1 MQMLKPML
9 LKAPLKDY
17 LWGGSRLKNEYGK
30 ESDLDIVAESWE
42 LSCHEAGLSVVD
54 SGEAKGRTLADV
66 LSGAGKAM
74 LGTKAQAMDYFPLLI
89 KFIDAKGE
97 LSVQVHPDDEYALR
111 EEGEQGKTEMW
122 YVVDAEPGASLIYGF
137 QQEISKEE
145 FQQRI
150 EDNTLL
156 EVCNKVPVHK
166 GDVFFIK
173 AGTLHAI
180 GSGILIYEVQ
190 QSSNLTYRV
199 YDYGRVGKDGK
210 PRQLHI
216 DRALD
221 VTRLEVPEGTAEKM
235 VDIDLFPNMD
245 IKLLAQC
252 KYFKVYHGCLH
263 GDSAMHAGE
272 DSFQCLTV
280 LDGALK
286 LTGNGENL
294 TIAKGRTVFVPAGLG
309 TYQLQ
314 GQAEFILS
322 KV

>member
-1 MQMLKPML
+1 MLKPML

-17 LWGGSRLKNEYGK
+17 LWGGTRLKSEYGK
-30 ESDLDIVAESWE
+30 TSDLDIVAESWE
-42 LSCHEAGLSVVD
+42 LSCHEAGMSLVD
-54 SGEAKGRTLADV
+54 SGEHKGETLSALLTGD
-66 LSGAGKAM
+66 GKAM
-74 LGTKAQAMDYFPLLI
+74 LGSKAKDMDYFPLLI
-89 KFIDAKGE
+89 KFIDAKGD

-145 FQQRI
+145 FKQRI
-150 EDNTLL
+150 ANNTLL

-216 DRALD
+216 DKALA
-221 VTRLEVPEGTAEKM
+221 VTKLEVPQAVAGKM

-245 IKLLAQC
+245 VKLLAEC
-252 KYFKVYHGCLH
+252 KYFKVYHGSLH
-263 GDSAMHAGE
+263 GDSTMHAGE
-272 DSFQCLTV
+272 DSFHCLTV

-286 LTGNGENL
+286 LTGDDESL
-294 TIAKGRTVFVPAGLG
+294 TVDKGKTVFVPAGLG
-309 TYQLQ
+309 NYQLQ

-322 KV
+322 KL

>member
-1 MQMLKPML
+1 MLKPML

-17 LWGGSRLKNEYGK
+17 LWGGNRLKNEYGK
-30 ESDLDIVAESWE
+30 SSDLDIVAESWE
-42 LSCHEAGLSVVD
+42 LSCHEAGLSLVD
-54 SGEAKGRTLADV
+54 SGEHKGETLSALLTGD
-66 LSGAGKAM
+66 GKAM
-74 LGTKAQAMDYFPLLI
+74 LGSKAKDMDYFPLLI
-89 KFIDAKGE
+89 KFIDAKGD

-145 FQQRI
+145 FKQRI
-150 EDNTLL
+150 ANNTLL

-216 DRALD
+216 DKALA
-221 VTRLEVPEGTAEKM
+221 VTKLEVPQAEAGKM
-235 VDIDLFPNMD
+235 VDIDLFPHMD
-245 IKLLAQC
+245 VKLLAEC
-252 KYFKVYHGCLH
+252 KYFKVYHGSLH
-263 GDSAMHAGE
+263 GDSTMHVGE
-272 DSFQCLTV
+272 DSFHCLTV

-286 LTGNGENL
+286 LTGNDERL
-294 TIAKGRTVFVPAGLG
+294 TVDKGKTVFVPAGLG
-309 TYQLQ
+309 NYQLQ

-322 KV
+322 KL

>member
-1 MQMLKPML
+1 MLEPML

-17 LWGGSRLKNEYGK
+17 LWGGNRLKNEYGK

-42 LSCHEAGLSVVD
+42 LSCHEAGLSVID
-54 SGEAKGRTLADV
+54 SGAHKGETLAAF
-66 LSGAGKAM
+66 LAGAGKAV
-74 LGTKAQAMDYFPLLI
+74 LGSKAQDRDYFPLLI
-89 KFIDAKGE
+89 KFIDAKGD

-122 YVVDAEPGASLIYGF
+122 YVVDAEPDASLIYGF
-137 QQEISKEE
+137 QQKISKEE
-145 FQQRI
+145 FEQRI
-150 EDNTLL
+150 ADNTLL

-216 DRALD
+216 DKALA
-221 VTRLEVPEGTAEKM
+221 VTKLEVPQAVSGNT
-235 VDIDLFPNMD
+235 VDIDLFPDMD
-245 IKLLAQC
+245 IRLLAEC
-252 KYFKVYHGCLH
+252 KYFKVYHGSLQRHDCWSCRYFL
-263 GDSAMHAGE
+263 
-272 DSFQCLTV
+272 CWRTV
-280 LDGALK
+280 LRSGK
-286 LTGNGENL
+286 
-294 TIAKGRTVFVPAGLG
+294 
-309 TYQLQ
+309 
-314 GQAEFILS
+314 
-322 KV
+322 

>member
-1 MQMLKPML
+1 MVKPVL

-17 LWGGSRLKNEYGK
+17 LWGGNRLKEEYGK
-30 ESDLDIVAESWE
+30 ESTLDIVAESWE

-54 SGEAKGRTLADV
+54 SGEAKGKTLASL
-66 LSGAGKAM
+66 LSGEGKAM
-74 LGTKAQAMDYFPLLI
+74 LGTKAQSIEYFPLLI
-89 KFIDAKGE
+89 KFIDAKGD
-97 LSVQVHPDDEYALR
+97 LSVQVHPDDEFALR
-111 EEGEQGKTEMW
+111 EEGEPGKTEMW
-122 YVVDAEPGASLIYGF
+122 YVVDADPGASLLYGF

-216 DRALD
+216 DKALA
-221 VTRLEVPEGTAEKM
+221 VTKLEVPKGTSEKI
-235 VDIDLFPNMD
+235 VDIDLFPYVD
-245 IKLLAQC
+245 VKLLAEC
-252 KYFKVYHGCLH
+252 KYFKVYHGSLTRY
-263 GDSAMHAGE
+263 STMYAGE
-272 DSFQCLTV
+272 DSFHCITV
-280 LDGALK
+280 LDGELQ
-286 LTGNGENL
+286 LTGAGEIL
-294 TIAKGRTVFVPAGLG
+294 AIEKGRTAFIPAGG
-309 TYQLQ
+309 GAYQLE
-314 GQAEFILS
+314 GNAEFILS
-322 KV
+322 KL

>member
-1 MQMLKPML
+1 MLEPML

-17 LWGGSRLKNEYGK
+17 LWGGNRLKHEYGK
-30 ESDLDIVAESWE
+30 TSDLDIVAESWE
-42 LSCHEAGLSVVD
+42 LSCHEAGLSLID
-54 SGEAKGRTLADV
+54 SGVHKGKTLAE
-66 LSGAGKAM
+66 LLTGAGRAM
-74 LGTKAQAMDYFPLLI
+74 LGSKAKVMDYFPLLI
-89 KFIDAKGE
+89 KFIDAKGD

-122 YVVDAEPGASLIYGF
+122 YVVDAEPDASLIYGF
-137 QQEISKEE
+137 QQQISKEE
-145 FQQRI
+145 FEQRI
-150 EDNTLL
+150 ADNTLL

-216 DRALD
+216 DKALAVTNLD
-221 VTRLEVPEGTAEKM
+221 VPQAVSGKM
-235 VDIDLFPNMD
+235 VDIDLFPD
-245 IKLLAQC
+245 VEIKLLAEC
-252 KYFKVYHGCLH
+252 KYFKVYHGSLQ
-263 GDSAMHAGE
+263 GDSTMYAGE
-272 DSFQCLTV
+272 DSFHCLTV
-280 LDGALK
+280 LDGALV
-286 LTGNGENL
+286 LTAGDASL
-294 TIAKGRTVFVPAGLG
+294 TVAKGRTVFVPAGLG
-309 TYQLQ
+309 NCQLQ

-322 KV
+322 KL

>member
-1 MQMLKPML
+1 MLKPML

-17 LWGGSRLKNEYGK
+17 LWGGNRLKNEYGK
-30 ESDLDIVAESWE
+30 TSDLDIVAESWE
-42 LSCHEAGLSVVD
+42 LSCHEDGLSLVD
-54 SGEAKGRTLADV
+54 SGEYKGETLSK
-66 LSGAGKAM
+66 LLTGAGRAM
-74 LGTKAQAMDYFPLLI
+74 LGSKAKDMAYFPLLI

-137 QQEISKEE
+137 QQKISKEE
-145 FQQRI
+145 FKQRI

-156 EVCNKVPVHK
+156 DVCNKVPVHK

-216 DRALD
+216 DKALA
-221 VTRLEVPEGTAEKM
+221 VTELEVPQATSDKM

-245 IKLLAQC
+245 VKLLAEC
-252 KYFKVYHGCLH
+252 KYFKVYHSSLH
-263 GDSAMHAGE
+263 GDSTMHAGE

-286 LTGNGENL
+286 LTGNGESL
-294 TIAKGRTVFVPAGLG
+294 TVDKGRTVFVPAGLG
-309 TYQLQ
+309 NYQLQ

-322 KV
+322 KL

>member
-1 MQMLKPML
+1 MVKPIL

-17 LWGGSRLKNEYGK
+17 LWGGNRLKNEYGK
-30 ESDLDIVAESWE
+30 ETDMDIVAESWE

-54 SGEAKGRTLADV
+54 SGETKGKTLAEV
-66 LSGAGKAM
+66 LSGEGKAM
-74 LGTKAQAMDYFPLLI
+74 LGSKAQEMDYFPLLI
-89 KFIDAKGE
+89 KFIDAKGN

-122 YVVDAEPGASLIYGF
+122 YVVDAEPSANLIYGF
-137 QQEISKEE
+137 QQEISKKE

-150 EDNTLL
+150 ENNTLL
-156 EVCNKVPVHK
+156 EVCNQVPVHK

-216 DRALD
+216 DKALA
-221 VTRLEVPEGTAEKM
+221 VTKLEAPNTTAEKM
-235 VDIDLFPNMD
+235 VDIDLFPNID
-245 IKLLAQC
+245 VKLLAEC
-252 KYFKVYHGCLH
+252 KYFKVYHCNLN
-263 GDSAMHAGE
+263 GDSAMYADEESFHCITVLNGVLQLTGAGE
-272 DSFQCLTV
+272 SLT
-280 LDGALK
+280 LD
-286 LTGNGENL
+286 
-294 TIAKGRTVFVPAGLG
+294 KGRTVFVPAGLRA
-309 TYQLQ
+309 YQLQ
-314 GQAEFILS
+314 GTAEFILS
-322 KV
+322 KL

>member
-1 MQMLKPML
+1 VL
-9 LKAPLKDY
+9 
-17 LWGGSRLKNEYGK
+17 GS
-30 ESDLDIVAESWE
+30 
-42 LSCHEAGLSVVD
+42 
-54 SGEAKGRTLADV
+54 
-66 LSGAGKAM
+66 
-74 LGTKAQAMDYFPLLI
+74 KAQDRDYFPLLI
-89 KFIDAKGE
+89 KFIDAKGD

-122 YVVDAEPGASLIYGF
+122 YVVDAEPDASLIYGF

-150 EDNTLL
+150 ENNTLL
-156 EVCNKVPVHK
+156 EVCNQVPVHK

-216 DRALD
+216 DKALA
-221 VTRLEVPEGTAEKM
+221 VTKLEVPKSTAEKM
-235 VDIDLFPNMD
+235 VDIDVFPNLD
-245 IKLLAQC
+245 IKLLAKC

-263 GDSAMHAGE
+263 GDSAMHTGE
-272 DSFQCLTV
+272 DSFHCLTV
-280 LDGALK
+280 LEGALK

-294 TIAKGRTVFVPAGLG
+294 TLNKGKTVFVPAGLG
-309 TYQLQ
+309 TYQVQ

>member
-1 MQMLKPML
+1 MK
-9 LKAPLKDY
+9 
-17 LWGGSRLKNEYGK
+17 
-30 ESDLDIVAESWE
+30 
-42 LSCHEAGLSVVD
+42 
-54 SGEAKGRTLADV
+54 
-66 LSGAGKAM
+66 
-74 LGTKAQAMDYFPLLI
+74 
-89 KFIDAKGE
+89 
-97 LSVQVHPDDEYALR
+97 
-111 EEGEQGKTEMW
+111 
-122 YVVDAEPGASLIYGF
+122 
-137 QQEISKEE
+137 
-145 FQQRI
+145 
-150 EDNTLL
+150 
-156 EVCNKVPVHK
+156 K

-216 DRALD
+216 DRALA
-221 VTRLEVPEGTAEKM
+221 VTRLEVPKAAAEKM
-235 VDIDLFPNMD
+235 VDIDLFPAMD

-252 KYFKVYHGCLH
+252 KYFKVYHGALH
-263 GDSAMHAGE
+263 GNSAMHAGE
-272 DSFQCLTV
+272 DSFHCLTV

-286 LTGNGENL
+286 LTGNEESL
-294 TIAKGRTVFVPAGLG
+294 TIDNGRTVFVPAGLG

>member
-1 MQMLKPML
+1 MLKPML

-17 LWGGSRLKNEYGK
+17 LWGGNRLKNEYGK
-30 ESDLDIVAESWE
+30 SSDLDIVAESWE
-42 LSCHEAGLSVVD
+42 LSCHEAGLSLVD
-54 SGEAKGRTLADV
+54 SGEHKGETLSALLTGD
-66 LSGAGKAM
+66 GKAM
-74 LGTKAQAMDYFPLLI
+74 LGSKAKDMDYFPLLI
-89 KFIDAKGE
+89 KFIDAKGD

-145 FQQRI
+145 FKQRI
-150 EDNTLL
+150 ANNTLL

-216 DRALD
+216 DKALA
-221 VTRLEVPEGTAEKM
+221 VTKLEVPQAVAGKM

-245 IKLLAQC
+245 VKLLAEC
-252 KYFKVYHGCLH
+252 KYFKVYHGSLH
-263 GDSAMHAGE
+263 GGSTMHVGE
-272 DSFQCLTV
+272 DSFHCLTV

-286 LTGNGENL
+286 LTGNDENL
-294 TIAKGRTVFVPAGLG
+294 TVEKGKTVFVPAGLG
-309 TYQLQ
+309 NYQLQ

-322 KV
+322 KL